1 MLNQA
6 HHLPLK
12 PRLWSRST
20 EDTDESRV
28 MEAAFREHYLERM
41 LPFIRASL
49 GLGIALVITVSIID
63 MLLMPKAFFEPVVPL
78 RLMTMLLPLVV
89 GMGAVIF
96 LKERNS
102 LPYLLAGVSMVV
114 GVSAIWIGTMATGN
128 DSHGASWPLV
138 YITFSAYLV
147 LGLTFR
153 QSVVVGWSLF
163 VLFGAIGLV
172 QGIPLQ
178 QLAYGALFLGACNLV
193 GSWGAYM
200 LERGA
205 RELFDD
211 KRELVRLVHTDGLTG
226 LFNRRTFDQHLR
238 QVWKQAQRE
247 EKHIA
252 IIVADID
259 HFKLYNDC
267 YGHRM
272 GDDCIKAVADVLAN
286 SVSRP
291 LDMVARYG
299 GEEYVI
305 LLYDPNPD
313 FLQSYVQGLCQAVAA
328 LKVEHKASETLR
340 FVSLS
345 IGAALTDA
353 SSNVAAAQLI
363 RQADDALY
371 EAKDQGRN
379 RAVVYRTEWGQQ
391 TTANLAATLG

>member
-6 HHLPLK
+6 NHLQLK
-12 PRLWSRST
+12 PRLWSRLT
-20 EDTDESRV
+20 EGTDESRV
-28 MEAAFREHYLERM
+28 MEAGFREHYLERM

-49 GLGIALVITVSIID
+49 GLGIALVIIVCIID

-78 RLMTMLLPLVV
+78 RLMTMLLPLIV
-89 GMGAVIF
+89 GMGAAIF
-96 LKERNS
+96 LKERSS

-114 GVSAIWIGTMATGN
+114 GVSAIWIGSMAAGN
-128 DSHGASWPLV
+128 ESHGASWPLV
-138 YITFSAYLV
+138 YITVNAYLV

-163 VLFGAIGLV
+163 VLFVAIGWV
-172 QGIPLQ
+172 QGIPPQ

-200 LERGA
+200 LERSA

-238 QVWKQAQRE
+238 QVWKQAQRD

-252 IIVADID
+252 VIVADID

-272 GDDCIKAVADVLAN
+272 GDDCIKAVADVLAS

-305 LLYDPNPD
+305 LLYDPSPD
-313 FLQSYVQGLCQAVAA
+313 FFQSYVQGLCQDVAN
-328 LKVEHKASETLR
+328 LKVEHKASETLHC
-340 FVSLS
+340 VSLS
-345 IGAALTDA
+345 IGAAITDT
-353 SSNVAAAQLI
+353 SGNVAAAQLI

-371 EAKDQGRN
+371 EAKSQGRN
-379 RAVVYRTEWGQQ
+379 RAVVYRPEWGQQ
-391 TTANLAATLG
+391 TTANLAATLI

>member
-6 HHLPLK
+6 HHLSLK

-20 EDTDESRV
+20 EETDESKA
-28 MEAAFREHYLERM
+28 MEAGFRQHYLERM

-49 GLGIALVITVSIID
+49 GLGIVLVIIVSIID

-78 RLMTMLLPLVV
+78 RLMTMLLPLAV
-89 GMGAVIF
+89 GMGAAIF
-96 LKERNS
+96 LKKRNS
-102 LPYLLAGVSMVV
+102 LPYVLAGVSVVV

-128 DSHGASWPLV
+128 GSPGASWPIV

-153 QSVVVGWSLF
+153 QSVAVGWSLF
-163 VLFGAIGLV
+163 VSFGAIGLA
-172 QGIPLQ
+172 QGVAPQ
-178 QLAYGALFLGACNLV
+178 QLAYGVLFLGACNLV
-193 GSWGAYM
+193 GSWAAYV
-200 LERGA
+200 LERSA

-211 KRELVRLVHTDGLTG
+211 RRELARLVHTDGLTG

-247 EKHIA
+247 KKHVA
-252 IIVADID
+252 VIVADID

-267 YGHRM
+267 YGHRL

-305 LLYDPNPD
+305 LLYDPNPE
-313 FLQSYVQGLCQAVAA
+313 FLQSYVQGLCQDVADI
-328 LKVEHKASETLR
+328 KVEHKASETLPC
-340 FVSLS
+340 VSLS
-345 IGAALTDA
+345 IGAAVTDA
-353 SSNVAAAQLI
+353 SGNVAADQLI

-391 TTANLAATLG
+391 TTANLAAVLT

>member
-1 MLNQA
+1 MQNQA
-6 HHLPLK
+6 HHLLLK

-20 EDTDESRV
+20 DETDESRA
-28 MEAAFREHYLERM
+28 MEADFRAHYLERVM
-41 LPFIRASL
+41 AYVRASL
-49 GLGIALVITVSIID
+49 GLGIALVVIVSVMD
-63 MLLMPKAFFEPVVPL
+63 MLLTPRAFFEPVVPL
-78 RLMTMLLPLVV
+78 RLTTMLLPLVAA
-89 GMGAVIF
+89 MGAAIF
-96 LKERNS
+96 FKERRG
-102 LPYLLAGVSMVV
+102 LPHLLAGVSVVV
-114 GVSAIWIGTMATGN
+114 GISAIWIDTLAAGN
-128 DSHGASWPLV
+128 DVPGTSWPIV
-138 YITFSAYLV
+138 YITFNAYLV

-153 QSVVVGWSLF
+153 QGVAVGWSLL
-163 VLFGAIGLV
+163 VLFVAIGLV
-172 QGIPLQ
+172 QGVPPQ

-193 GSWGAYM
+193 GSWGAFM
-200 LERGA
+200 LERSA
-205 RELFDD
+205 RERFDD
-211 KRELVRLVHTDGLTG
+211 KRELMRLVHTDGLTG
-226 LFNRRTFDQHLR
+226 LFNRRTFDQQLR

-252 IIVADID
+252 VVVADID

-272 GDDCIKAVADVLAN
+272 GDDCIKAIADVLAN

-313 FLQSYVQGLCQAVAA
+313 FLQSYVQGLCQDVAD
-328 LKVEHKASETLR
+328 LEVQHKASETLHC
-340 FVSLS
+340 VSLS

-353 SSNVAAAQLI
+353 SSNVAADQLI

-371 EAKDQGRN
+371 EAKHQGRN

-391 TTANLAATLG
+391 TTANLAAMLV

>member
-1 MLNQA
+1 MQNQA
-6 HHLPLK
+6 HHLALK
-12 PRLWSRST
+12 PRLWSRAT
-20 EDTDESRV
+20 EETDESMV
-28 MEAAFREHYLERM
+28 MEADFRRHYLERM
-41 LPFIRASL
+41 LPYVRASL
-49 GLGIALVITVSIID
+49 GLGIALVVIVSVMD
-63 MLLMPKAFFEPVVPL
+63 MLLTTRAFFEPVVPL
-78 RLMTMLLPLVV
+78 RLMTMLLPLAIA
-89 GMGAVIF
+89 MGAAIF
-96 LKERNS
+96 LKERRG

-114 GVSAIWIGTMATGN
+114 GVSAIWIDTLATGN
-128 DSHGASWPLV
+128 AITGTSWPIV
-138 YITFSAYLV
+138 YITFNAYLV

-153 QSVVVGWSLF
+153 QSVAVGWSLF
-163 VLFGAIGLV
+163 VLFVAIGLV
-172 QGIPLQ
+172 QGVPPQ
-178 QLAYGALFLGACNLV
+178 QLAYGALFLGGCNLL
-193 GSWGAYM
+193 GSWGAFM
-200 LERGA
+200 LERSA

-247 EKHIA
+247 EKHVA
-252 IIVADID
+252 VIVADID

-313 FLQSYVQGLCQAVAA
+313 FLQSYVQGLCQDVAD
-328 LKVEHKASETLR
+328 LEVQHKASETLHC
-340 FVSLS
+340 VSLS
-345 IGAALTDA
+345 IGAALADA
-353 SSNVAAAQLI
+353 CSNVAADQLI

-371 EAKDQGRN
+371 EAKNQGRN

-391 TTANLAATLG
+391 TTANLAAVLI

>member
-20 EDTDESRV
+20 EESDESRV
-28 MEAAFREHYLERM
+28 MEADFRQHYLERM
-41 LPFIRASL
+41 LPYVRASL
-49 GLGIALVITVSIID
+49 SLGIALVVIVSIID
-63 MLLMPKAFFEPVVPL
+63 MLLTPRAFFEPVVPL
-78 RLMTMLLPLVV
+78 RLMTMLLPLAIA
-89 GMGAVIF
+89 MGAAIF
-96 LKERNS
+96 LKERRG
-102 LPYLLAGVSMVV
+102 LPYLLVGVSMVV
-114 GVSAIWIGTMATGN
+114 GVAAIWIDTLATGN
-128 DSHGASWPLV
+128 DIPGASWPIV
-138 YITFSAYLV
+138 YIIFSAYLV

-153 QSVVVGWSLF
+153 QSVAVGWSLF
-163 VLFGAIGLV
+163 VLFVAIGLA
-172 QGIPLQ
+172 QGIPPP
-178 QLAYGALFLGACNLV
+178 QLTYGALFLGGCNLV
-193 GSWGAYM
+193 GSWGAFI
-200 LERGA
+200 LERSA

-247 EKHIA
+247 KNHIA
-252 IIVADID
+252 VIVADID

-305 LLYDPNPD
+305 LLYDPDPD
-313 FLQSYVQGLCQAVAA
+313 FLQSYVQGLCHDVAD
-328 LKVEHKASETLR
+328 LEVEHKASEALHS
-340 FVSLS
+340 VSLS

-353 SSNVAAAQLI
+353 SSNVAADQLI

-371 EAKDQGRN
+371 EAKNQGRN
-379 RAVVYRTEWGQQ
+379 RAIVYRTEWGQQ
-391 TTANLAATLG
+391 TTANLAAILI